1 MDQIT
6 PGLTVLP
13 DYIWIGEGRLQRV
26 VDPPRISNPF
36 STGQLSLLSRESFV
50 SGAWVSA
57 HRRGS
62 PEEED
67 KGWTLKL
74 DLRPAAGAL
83 AFPLVALNTCS
94 G

>member
-1 MDQIT
+1 M
-6 PGLTVLP
+6 
-13 DYIWIGEGRLQRV
+13 
-26 VDPPRISNPF
+26 
-36 STGQLSLLSRESFV
+36 

-62 PEEED
+62 PEEEED

-83 AFPLVALNTCS
+83 AFPLVAVNTCS